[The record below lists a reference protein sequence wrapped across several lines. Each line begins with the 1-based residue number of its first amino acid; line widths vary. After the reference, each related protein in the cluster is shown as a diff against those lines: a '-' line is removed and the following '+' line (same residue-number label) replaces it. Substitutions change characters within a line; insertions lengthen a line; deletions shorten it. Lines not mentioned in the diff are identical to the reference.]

1 MSSNRNLIL
10 AGAVLATATV
20 AFTAGRMSAPGG
32 AAADSASAA
41 GQAAGKSTLR
51 TGADLSG
58 AASGAG
64 RRGSGTRGEAETG
77 TARGEEALAKMEEM
91 MRITDPMER
100 NRAWMD
106 FINSIDPA
114 EFESVVAS
122 FRGMG
127 ITNSRMTEYSM
138 LLSAWAK
145 RDPLQALA
153 YAEANT
159 GNRFARNTILTTW
172 AAYDPD
178 GAIRWARDHHEPDD
192 EEGNPWMIGVIQGI
206 AAHDPERAT
215 MLLKGMNYSDERGEA
230 LNAMLPNILAQGGDA
245 ARAWAEAIEDEQL
258 KQGAIGQ
265 IAEALA
271 AKDPAGTADWL
282 AKNPGEA
289 AQRRMDDVISSWMEK
304 DPEAATAYYKNL
316 PAGDVRTNA
325 LRGVATSMAMKDP
338 HAAADFLDEHAS
350 DANDRVYQQFAWVSF
365 GEAPDLAVSYI
376 GKIANAR
383 EQERMYD
390 RMFRG
395 WMRRDPGAAVNW
407 ANSATLPQNVQER
420 VQRQIQQMQQQQQ

>member
-1 MSSNRNLIL
+1 
-10 AGAVLATATV
+10 
-20 AFTAGRMSAPGG
+20 
-32 AAADSASAA
+32 
-41 GQAAGKSTLR
+41 
-51 TGADLSG
+51 
-58 AASGAG
+58 
-64 RRGSGTRGEAETG
+64 
-77 TARGEEALAKMEEM
+77 
-91 MRITDPMER
+91 
-100 NRAWMD
+100 
-106 FINSIDPA
+106 
-114 EFESVVAS
+114 
-122 FRGMG
+122 
-127 ITNSRMTEYSM
+127 
-138 LLSAWAK
+138 
-145 RDPLQALA
+145 
-153 YAEANT
+153 
-159 GNRFARNTILTTW
+159 
-172 AAYDPD
+172 
-178 GAIRWARDHHEPDD
+178 
-192 EEGNPWMIGVIQGI
+192 
-206 AAHDPERAT
+206 
-215 MLLKGMNYSDERGEA
+215 MNYSDERGEA

-376 GKIANAR
+376 GKIANTR